1 MAEGL
6 TLSGSSNLSS
16 MAATVIADAIANVE
30 PAGPTASLVS
40 RYDLAKGEKQKNIP
54 LWGRLSAAALT
65 EGVTIE
71 AAQQVSVTVRNVTAS
86 EHGVLTFV
94 SDVLQRENSEDVL
107 AEVGMMQ
114 GLALGRLRESDLV
127 TLFDS
132 VTGLTMPGAGSN
144 FGFRHLA
151 GAVAYL
157 QTDNEAA
164 FGPVP
169 GGRVN
174 AVLHPE
180 QIRRLVEDDSGM
192 QAGGSTTMAAGARP
206 SGPSDDVINSYW
218 RGQETRFGVQIYSS
232 GVIERDTTTKDSKG
246 CIFAPQAFALCMAKE
261 IDAEDDRDIRSRGTD
276 IVTVGTWGETEI
288 VDEWAV
294 EIHSATD
301 VIS

>member
-6 TLSGSSNLSS
+6 TLSSSSSLSS

-54 LWGRLSAAALT
+54 LWGRLTAAALT
-65 EGVTIE
+65 EGVTIQN
-71 AAQQVSVTVRNVTAS
+71 AQQVSVTVRNVTAS

-132 VTGLTMPGAGSN
+132 VTGLSIPGAGSN
-144 FGFRHLA
+144 LGFRQLA

-157 QTDNEAA
+157 QTDNNSS
-164 FGPVP
+164 FGPSP

-180 QIRRLVEDDSGM
+180 QIRRLVEDDSGL

-206 SGPSDDVINSYW
+206 SGPSDDVINNYW

-232 GVIERDTTTKDSKG
+232 GVISRDGSGDSKG
-246 CIFAPQAFALCMAKE
+246 CVFAPQAFALCMAKE
-261 IDAEDDRDIRSRGTD
+261 IDAEDDRDIRSRGSD
-276 IVTVGTWGETEI
+276 IVTVGVWGETEI

-294 EIHSATD
+294 EAYSATD
-301 VIS
+301 AIS

>member
-6 TLSGSSNLSS
+6 TLSSSSNLSS

-54 LWGRLSAAALT
+54 LWGRLTAAALT
-65 EGVTIE
+65 EGVTIQN
-71 AAQQVSVTVRNVTAS
+71 AQQVSVTVRNVTAS

-132 VTGLTMPGAGSN
+132 VTGLSMPGAGSN
-144 FGFRHLA
+144 FGFRQLA
-151 GAVAYL
+151 GAVSYM
-157 QTDNEAA
+157 QTDNNAS
-164 FGPVP
+164 FGPSP

-180 QIRRLVEDDSGM
+180 QIRRLVEDDSGL

-206 SGPSDDVINSYW
+206 SGPSDEVINNYW

-232 GVIERDTTTKDSKG
+232 GVISRDGSGDSKG
-246 CIFAPQAFALCMAKE
+246 CVFAPQAFALCMAKE
-261 IDAEDDRDIRSRGTD
+261 IDAEDDRDIRSRGSD

-294 EIHSATD
+294 EVYSATD
-301 VIS
+301 AIS

>member
-1 MAEGL
+1 M
-6 TLSGSSNLSS
+6 
-16 MAATVIADAIANVE
+16 
-30 PAGPTASLVS
+30 VS

-54 LWGRLSAAALT
+54 LWGRLTASALT
-65 EGVTIE
+65 EGVTIQN
-71 AAQQVSVTVRNVTAS
+71 AQQVSVTVRNVTAS

-132 VTGLTMPGAGSN
+132 VTGLSVPGAGSN
-144 FGFRHLA
+144 FGFRQLA
-151 GAVAYL
+151 GAVSYM
-157 QTDNEAA
+157 QTDNNAS
-164 FGPVP
+164 FGPSP

-180 QIRRLVEDDSGM
+180 QIRRLVEDDSGL

-206 SGPSDDVINSYW
+206 SGPSDDVINNYW

-232 GVIERDTTTKDSKG
+232 GVISRDGSGDSKG
-246 CIFAPQAFALCMAKE
+246 CVFAPQAFALCMAKE

-294 EIHSATD
+294 EVYSATD
-301 VIS
+301 AIS